1 MNVMKLKAGELVAK
15 RQEKVMEWY
24 LIQEGSVVQKFGFSE
39 ITLISYH
46 TKSFLSMNHG
56 FKKKQRIPLKRDI
69 LCLDAACNFNNLQE
83 LS

>member
-39 ITLISYH
+39 ITLGIKPTLCEVSKF
-46 TKSFLSMNHG
+46 TQSE
-56 FKKKQRIPLKRDI
+56 KRK
-69 LCLDAACNFNNLQE
+69 CAV
-83 LS
+83 